1 MLCGKSAP
9 IAMYTN
15 RLSLYFRH
23 FLITVRAFPYPYGLT
38 VFARVNPRV
47 SHARLTA
54 RLLSIAE
61 RLTPNIILTR

>member
-9 IAMYTN
+9 IAMNTN
-15 RLSLYFRH
+15 LLSLHFRH
-23 FLITVRAFPYPYGLT
+23 FLITVRAFPYGLT

-61 RLTPNIILTR
+61 RLTPNIVLTR